1 MKRFFITAICIAA
14 TITSYSQA
22 LNYDNLALLFSNDNQ
37 KGSARFNAMSGAF
50 GALGGDISSLSV
62 NPAGAAVFKTSAFSV
77 SGSSR
82 ETNIT
87 SNFYGNSLTT
97 QNEYFNI
104 NQAGAVLVFDNYD
117 DSDWDKVAF
126 GFNYRIRN
134 DFDTNFAVE
143 GNSGVATFVEYPD
156 DTSNPKTQYN
166 IAENQHFSNTYNGE
180 ISEFNFAISG
190 AYQRKLYVG
199 AALNTV
205 SLQFNQYARLKEQN
219 NDGNGD
225 ILNADFYQE
234 NLTSGTGFSLSAG
247 FIYKANK
254 FIRFG
259 ASYETPTWYTEII
272 EETNITPNHG
282 ERLGSIPYLGDTN
295 ITISSNTNEYYSNNA
310 NNNYPIQAT
319 NYKLKTPSRLTL
331 SGALVF
337 GRNGLLSVDYIRKG
351 YQKMNL
357 SNGDF
362 SVENQFFTNKL
373 RNTTTLNVGTEWRL
387 DKLSLRGGYRYEQSP
402 RQDAIE
408 SDDLKGYSFGVG
420 YNFGNTKFDIGYSD
434 RNKTSFYDVYP
445 EYNNI
450 NTVDLKTDNKIIT
463 ATLTFNL

>member
-1 MKRFFITAICIAA
+1 MKKILLSAIFIAA

-22 LNYDNLALLFSNDNQ
+22 LNYDNLALLFSSDNQ
-37 KGSARFNAMSGAF
+37 NGSARFNAMSGAF

-82 ETNIT
+82 ETDIT

-104 NQAGAVLVFDNYD
+104 NQAGAVLVFDNYE

-126 GFNYRIRN
+126 GFNYRIKN
-134 DFDTNFAVE
+134 NFDNTFAAE
-143 GNSGVATFVEYPD
+143 GNSGVATFVEFLPD
-156 DTSNPKTQYN
+156 TKDPRTQYN
-166 IAENQHFSNTYNGE
+166 VAENQHFSNSYSGE
-180 ISEFNFAISG
+180 ISEFNFAVSG
-190 AYQRKLYVG
+190 TYQRKLYVG

-205 SLQFNQYARLKEQN
+205 SLQFNQQAILQETN
-219 NDGNGD
+219 NDGNGNRLD
-225 ILNADFYQE
+225 ARLVQE
-234 NLTSGTGFSLSAG
+234 NITTGTGFSLSAG

-254 FIRFG
+254 FFRLG
-259 ASYETPTWYTEII
+259 ASYETPTWYTELIK
-272 EETNITPNHG
+272 ETNFSDEFGDEGFETVSVTNDN
-282 ERLGSIPYLGDTN
+282 RLFR
-295 ITISSNTNEYYSNNA
+295 
-310 NNNYPIQAT
+310 NNNPFEILT
-319 NYKLKTPSRLTL
+319 YKLKTPSRITL
-331 SGALVF
+331 SGALIF
-337 GRNGLLSVDYIRKG
+337 GKNGLLSVDYSRKG
-351 YQKMNL
+351 YQKINL
-357 SNGDF
+357 SNADF
-362 SVENQFFTNKL
+362 SDVNPFFTNNL

-387 DKLSLRGGYRYEQSP
+387 DKLSLRGGYRYEQNP
-402 RQDAIE
+402 RKDAIE

-445 EYNNI
+445 QYNNI